1 MGVERAA
8 HGKLPTGEAVS
19 IFTLRNGEVE
29 ASVTEYG
36 ATWVSMVVPS
46 AKGGKADVLLGFD
59 SLDGYLGDHPY
70 FGATVGRFANRIG
83 GAAFSIRGV
92 RHALEA
98 NEAPNSLHSG
108 SAGWGRKLWKGEAI
122 AGKDAVEFRYSSPA
136 GEGGFPGRVEA
147 RVVFELTPANE
158 LRLSFRAV
166 ADAATHVNM
175 TNHAYFNLGAGPD
188 VLSHRMKLSCSRYL
202 EPGPGNIPT
211 GKILDAAGTPF
222 DFSESKSIGA
232 DIAATG
238 SGYDHCFVVDR
249 KGPGLVEAAYA
260 EEPDSGRTM
269 RVLTTQPGVQLYT
282 GNYIRDT
289 VGKGGRGYGKTGG
302 FCLET
307 QHYPDSVNHP
317 EFPTVV

>member
-122 AGKDAVEFRYSSPA
+122 AGTDAVEFRYSSPA
-136 GEGGFPGRVEA
+136 GEGGFPGGA
-147 RVVFELTPANE
+147 C
-158 LRLSFRAV
+158 RAV
-166 ADAATHVNM
+166 PSHDALLLA
-175 TNHAYFNLGAGPD
+175 LPRAG
-188 VLSHRMKLSCSRYL
+188 
-202 EPGPGNIPT
+202 T
-211 GKILDAAGTPF
+211 GKHPHGEDPRCGRDPLRFLRIEIDR
-222 DFSESKSIGA
+222 
-232 DIAATG
+232 
-238 SGYDHCFVVDR
+238 SGHRGD
-249 KGPGLVEAAYA
+249 
-260 EEPDSGRTM
+260 
-269 RVLTTQPGVQLYT
+269 
-282 GNYIRDT
+282 
-289 VGKGGRGYGKTGG
+289 GKRLRPLLRRG
-302 FCLET
+302 
-307 QHYPDSVNHP
+307 
-317 EFPTVV
+317 